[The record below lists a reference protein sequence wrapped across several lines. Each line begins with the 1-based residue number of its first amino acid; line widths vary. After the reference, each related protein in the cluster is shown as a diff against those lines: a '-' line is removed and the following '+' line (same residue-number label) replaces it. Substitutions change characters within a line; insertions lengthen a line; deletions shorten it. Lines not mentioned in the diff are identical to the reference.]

1 MLELPREPPWCTP
14 IGRYAVKSY
23 QSEHDS
29 LPAVEK
35 ERLRAF
41 LMWLSR
47 QWAQTGRLGHRIR
60 EVLLWSPRS
69 NQERLRQKVHP

>member
-1 MLELPREPPWCTP
+1 MGALLMLELPGEPPWCTL

-47 QWAQTGRLGHRIR
+47 QWALTGRLGDRNKGGAP
-60 EVLLWSPRS
+60 VVS
-69 NQERLRQKVHP
+69 QK